1 MPRILFVGINPSLA
15 SARVGHHFAG
25 PGNPFYRLL
34 HAAGFVPEPLTFV
47 DDVRLPDFGLGL
59 TNIAERATREAS
71 ELTPLDY
78 AKGRKRLARM
88 IAEVRP
94 AVVAFVGG
102 TAYRQF
108 FGPSASPGP
117 GAKPERIEDAA
128 VFVVPNPS
136 GRNAAY
142 PGFQDKLTWY
152 RQLKRWS
159 DLPVPLD
166 QRVERADD
174 SITARPVE
182 RAMIA
187 RDRHSN
193 RQLDRRALSGRAG
206 RGPTAFAESADQAA
220 LEVAAQPTPR
230 PTATAGTRRRR
241 RARIVRSDRR
251 LPAGLETRARRRPS
265 AGSSLLAPSS
275 WAALSSWAAPSSRAA
290 LSSGAAPSSWAA
302 RNTRAEPRSTPA
314 VRRTRAQ
321 ARRRAAAG

>member
-1 MPRILFVGINPSLA
+1 MRLPARLGPTPRILFVGINPSLA

-71 ELTPLDY
+71 ELTPVDY
-78 AKGRKRLARM
+78 ARGRIRLARL

-117 GAKPERIEDAA
+117 GAKPERIGAAA

-152 RQLKRWS
+152 RRLKRWS
-159 DLPVPLD
+159 DLPAP
-166 QRVERADD
+166 
-174 SITARPVE
+174 
-182 RAMIA
+182 
-187 RDRHSN
+187 
-193 RQLDRRALSGRAG
+193 
-206 RGPTAFAESADQAA
+206 
-220 LEVAAQPTPR
+220 PR
-230 PTATAGTRRRR
+230 PAR
-241 RARIVRSDRR
+241 RARR
-251 LPAGLETRARRRPS
+251 
-265 AGSSLLAPSS
+265 
-275 WAALSSWAAPSSRAA
+275 
-290 LSSGAAPSSWAA
+290 
-302 RNTRAEPRSTPA
+302 
-314 VRRTRAQ
+314 
-321 ARRRAAAG
+321 